1 MSGSRV
7 MATAIQRAVL
17 VLERRVSSLMVV
29 NLKVGL
35 REWVADSCSTPGRG
49 GIDGGLDSIPAA
61 WSGCLRFLD

>member
-29 NLKVGL
+29 NLKLGCENGSLIRVARRFGVG
-35 REWVADSCSTPGRG
+35 SM
-49 GIDGGLDSIPAA
+49 GGLDSIPAA
-61 WSGCLRFLD
+61 WSGCLRFLQ